1 VNVVGLKIL
10 FCDRVIIPCT
20 REGGGGSDAG
30 EEAKI
35 IWVWESVAVSV
46 GGDGGGDGDGCMRGM
61 LGASLVAGCDG
72 GRMGTDT
79 EFGMEEG
86 EEGLLGVDVRAGNLV
101 SSKMTCWAM

>member
-1 VNVVGLKIL
+1 
-10 FCDRVIIPCT
+10 
-20 REGGGGSDAG
+20 
-30 EEAKI
+30 
-35 IWVWESVAVSV
+35 VAVSV

-61 LGASLVAGCDG
+61 LGASLVTGCDG

-101 SSKMTCWAM
+101 SLKMTCWAM